1 MSLTEFEKEK
11 DLNEKGRMIKKFA
24 KHNTFS
30 NEKQIQVISAYLDHD
45 YYYLRD
51 AATYALFFMWELT
64 DERLINKALEIAI
77 NENEDFDVR
86 RWVFSS
92 FPVLYKKTNDK
103 RIPQYTYSVFRF
115 STNDLVQDSCL
126 RALLQIY
133 GLESR
138 DILLREISN
147 KVHFDKGTIE
157 DRIELFSEELVEIEK
172 MINTLKR

>member
-1 MSLTEFEKEK
+1 MYFNEIEKEK

-24 KHNTFS
+24 KQNTFPD
-30 NEKQIQVISAYLDHD
+30 KQEIQVITEFLEHD

-64 DERLINKALEIAI
+64 DERLLNKALKIAI

-92 FPVLYKKTNDK
+92 FPVLYKKTNDQ
-103 RIPQYTYSVFRF
+103 RIPQYTYSVFKY
-115 STNDLVQDSCL
+115 SSDELVQDSCL
-126 RALLQIY
+126 RALLGIY

-138 DILLREISN
+138 EILLRELES
-147 KVHFDKGTIE
+147 KVHFNKGTLE
-157 DRIELFSEELVEIEK
+157 DRMEFFAKELEEIEK
-172 MINTLKR
+172 MIKKLS